1 MLQEEVHR
9 LKMLCEAQQ
18 ETVPEEVQHQL
29 ADAEMALTRALE
41 ECRAALCQ
49 NRQVRCWQPS
59 SAYSFLR
66 VAGLE
71 SMTEACWAKMGPVLL
86 HIMAW
91 CMQT

>member
-41 ECRAALCQ
+41 ECRDALRQ
-49 NRQVRCWQPS
+49 NRQVPGLSHWS
-59 SAYSFLR
+59 SLQS
-66 VAGLE
+66 V
-71 SMTEACWAKMGPVLL
+71 
-86 HIMAW
+86 
-91 CMQT
+91 CMQLPMRAF

>member
-1 MLQEEVHR
+1 VIGSKVIEGLAMLQEEVQR

-49 NRQVRCWQPS
+49 NRQVRGWQS
-59 SAYSFLR
+59 LSAFTNLH
-66 VAGLE
+66 VAGL
-71 SMTEACWAKMGPVLL
+71 G
-86 HIMAW
+86 
-91 CMQT
+91 